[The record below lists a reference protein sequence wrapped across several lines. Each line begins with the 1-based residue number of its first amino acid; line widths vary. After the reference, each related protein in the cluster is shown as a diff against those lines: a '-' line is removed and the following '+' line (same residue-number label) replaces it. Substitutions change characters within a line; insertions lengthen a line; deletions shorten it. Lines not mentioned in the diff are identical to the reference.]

1 MAYEQKPGTG
11 SIFKNDYKKEA
22 KHPDY
27 KGLFKDE
34 NGKEWSVAL
43 WVKEGV
49 KGKFFSMAM
58 SEPQP
63 QQKSVQSEHSTND
76 DLPF

>member
-11 SIFKNDYKKEA
+11 SIFKNQNKKEA
-22 KHPDY
+22 RHPDY
-27 KGLFKDE
+27 KGLFKDVD
-34 NGKEWSVAL
+34 GKEWSVAL
-43 WVKEGV
+43 WVKEGQ
-49 KGKFFSMAM
+49 KGKFFSMGM

-63 QQKSVQSEHSTND
+63 QQKSNPQVDNGN